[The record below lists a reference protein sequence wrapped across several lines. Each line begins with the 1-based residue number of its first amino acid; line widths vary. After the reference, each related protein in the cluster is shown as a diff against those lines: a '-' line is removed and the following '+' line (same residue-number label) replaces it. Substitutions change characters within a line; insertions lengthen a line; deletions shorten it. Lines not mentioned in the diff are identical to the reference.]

1 MNRENA
7 VPQLHFVSTS
17 SASDGSFVAIAE
29 IGSLLGDEPH
39 RLIGGVAVVLHQHRL
54 GIDHPIRATADADF
68 GVPPYALKD
77 DSLVDSVAS
86 LGYQRTSGNRWVRA
100 LSDQRSATV
109 DLLVPSYRTRLRS
122 SVQHG
127 STNTIE
133 VGGLAEALQRDPVP
147 VSATV
152 ALTDGELITLDVLLP
167 DLASLLGLK
176 LHARRVR
183 QVDRDA
189 IDLWTCLEHS
199 SDQLTEQT
207 FEFDNPNMSGAPL
220 IFLVEDLNDLQAI
233 KVMLPTRPNGS
244 FGWINADQVRL
255 TRHNYSIQVR
265 LDDFAITVT
274 DHEKTIFETTV
285 GVARES
291 TPTPRGRY
299 YTTELLRPPESDT
312 AYGPYAY
319 GLSGYSDTF
328 ESFLGGPGQLGI
340 HGTNEPWALGTNVS
354 SGCVR
359 LHNDDITYLVET
371 LQLPLGVPVDI
382 I

>member
-29 IGSLLGDEPH
+29 IGALLGDEPH
-39 RLIGGVAVVLHQHRL
+39 RLIGGVAVVLHQYRL

-86 LGYQRTSGNRWVRA
+86 LGYQRASGNRWVRA
-100 LSDQRSATV
+100 LPGRRSATV

-152 ALTDGELITLDVLLP
+152 ALTDGEVIALGVLLP
-167 DLASLLGLK
+167 DLASLLALK

-183 QVDRDA
+183 QVDRDEA
-189 IDLWTCLEHS
+189 
-199 SDQLTEQT
+199 
-207 FEFDNPNMSGAPL
+207 
-220 IFLVEDLNDLQAI
+220 
-233 KVMLPTRPNGS
+233 R
-244 FGWINADQVRL
+244 RL
-255 TRHNYSIQVR
+255 G
-265 LDDFAITVT
+265 ITVLT
-274 DHEKTIFETTV
+274 SDEFATSIALRNPHALIRAVQRVPADRFERYV
-285 GVARES
+285 RILSDELPEAMRIVA
-291 TPTPRGRY
+291 PM
-299 YTTELLRPPESDT
+299 LLD
-312 AYGPYAY
+312 
-319 GLSGYSDTF
+319 
-328 ESFLGGPGQLGI
+328 
-340 HGTNEPWALGTNVS
+340 
-354 SGCVR
+354 
-359 LHNDDITYLVET
+359 
-371 LQLPLGVPVDI
+371 
-382 I
+382 